1 MVFMEAEVLAEGFQ
15 KDRAVAATKIRA
27 VHGFLL
33 ALVLLA
39 GFGIRLYG
47 LKNPPL
53 DFFAPRQLRSLL
65 IARAVYYKLSPAA
78 DPALRQKAIDL
89 ANLEVYEPPIL
100 EQLVGLSYVVI
111 GSEQFWLAR
120 IFQAVFWSIGG
131 LALFAMGRRMTSF
144 FPALAGLSF
153 YLFLPF
159 GIIASRSFQPDP
171 WMVMWILVT
180 GYALLRWSETPN
192 WKWAILTGILGGI
205 AALVKIYAVF
215 FVAPMIAAVWLA
227 ATGLRRTIRNPH
239 TYVMTVLVAV
249 PSVIYYLILNQ
260 ARSSDF
266 LSFWTLSLASL
277 ILTSKFYVEWMAMIG
292 GIMGLTVVLAG
303 IIGTLLAPKNGRAL
317 LIGAWIG
324 YVLFGLTSPYQYITH
339 DYYHMTLIGLVGLS
353 LVPFLAAVF
362 QVLVKQTWI
371 WRAIAICVLVF
382 TAGYSL
388 WVGRSKIYVAT
399 YTNEPASWRKVAA
412 AIPTGKTFVSLT
424 SDYDMRLRYYGWTM
438 SAFTWPSSAD
448 LKLFSI
454 HGNKPIDYETYFKEN
469 TSGKDYFLVTA
480 LSEFDA
486 QPQLKDILTE
496 RYPVFVQGNGFTIY
510 DLDHPIT
517 K

>member
-1 MVFMEAEVLAEGFQ
+1 MEAEVLADSPQ
-15 KDRAVAATKIRA
+15 KARVVAVTKIGA
-27 VHGFLL
+27 VHAFLL

-100 EQLVGLSYVVI
+100 EQLVGLGYVII

-120 IFQAVFWSIGG
+120 VFQALFWSIGG
-131 LALFAMGRRMTSF
+131 LALFGIGRRMTSF
-144 FPALAGLSF
+144 FPALAGLAF

-159 GIIASRSFQPDP
+159 GVIASRSFQPDP

-180 GYALLRWSETPN
+180 AYALFRWSESLN
-192 WKWAILTGILGGI
+192 WKWAILTGVLGGM
-205 AALVKIYAVF
+205 AVLVKIYAVF
-215 FVAPMIAAVWLA
+215 FVGPMIAAVWLVVQ
-227 ATGLRRTIRNPH
+227 GLRRTLRNPH
-239 TYVMTVLVAV
+239 TYVMTTLVAV
-249 PSVIYYLILNQ
+249 PSIIYYLILNQ

-277 ILTSKFYVEWMAMIG
+277 ILQHKFYAEWLSMIG
-292 GIMGLTVVLAG
+292 GIMGLPILLAG
-303 IIGTLLAPKNGRAL
+303 ILGVLLAPKNARAL
-317 LIGAWIG
+317 LVGLWIG
-324 YVLFGLTSPYQYITH
+324 YVLFGLTSPYQYTTH
-339 DYYHMTLIGLVGLS
+339 DYYHLTLIGLVGLS
-353 LVPFLAAVF
+353 LVPLLAAVF
-362 QVLVKQTWI
+362 QVLAKEAWI
-371 WRAIAICVLVF
+371 WRFIAVGVLVF

-388 WVGRSKIYVAT
+388 WVARSNIYMAT
-399 YTNEPASWRKVAA
+399 YANEPASWRKVAA
-412 AIPTGKTFVSLT
+412 ALPAGKNFVSLT
-424 SDYDMRLRYYGWTM
+424 ADYDMRLRYYGWRM

-448 LKLFSI
+448 LNLFSL
-454 HGNKPIDYETYFKEN
+454 HGNKPLEYETYFKEK

-480 LSEFDA
+480 LSELDA

-496 RYPVFVQGNGFTIY
+496 DYPVYFQGNGFVIY
-510 DLDHPIT
+510 DLDHPLT

>member
-1 MVFMEAEVLAEGFQ
+1 MQAEVLTEGLQ
-15 KDRAVAATKIRA
+15 QDRVVSATKMST
-27 VHGFLL
+27 VHAFLL

-47 LKNPPL
+47 LKNQPL

-65 IARAVYYKLSPAA
+65 IARAVYYKLSPTAN
-78 DPALRQKAIDL
+78 PALRQKAIDL

-100 EQLVGLSYVVI
+100 EQLVGITYVII

-120 IFQAVFWSIGG
+120 IYQALFWSIGG
-131 LALFAMGRRMTSF
+131 LAIFGIGRRITSF

-180 GYALLRWSETPN
+180 AYALFRWSESPN
-192 WKWAILTGILGGI
+192 WKWAILTGVLGGM
-205 AALVKIYAVF
+205 AVLVKIYAVF
-215 FVAPMIAAVWLA
+215 FVAPMIVAVWLSA
-227 ATGLRRTIRNPH
+227 QGFRRTLRNPH
-239 TYVMTVLVAV
+239 SYVMTLLVAV
-249 PSVIYYLILNQ
+249 PSIIYYLILNQ

-277 ILTSKFYVEWMAMIG
+277 ILTHKFYAEWMSMIG
-292 GIMGLTVVLAG
+292 GIMGLTVLLAG
-303 IIGTLLAPKNGRAL
+303 MLGTFLAPKNARAL
-317 LIGAWIG
+317 MIGGWIG
-324 YVLFGLTSPYQYITH
+324 YLLFGLSSPYQYTTH
-339 DYYHMTLIGLVGLS
+339 DYYHLTLIGLVGLS
-353 LVPFLAAVF
+353 LVPFMAAVF
-362 QVLVKQTWI
+362 QVLAKQAWI
-371 WRAIAICVLVF
+371 WRAMAVAVLVY

-388 WVGRSKIYVAT
+388 WVARSNIYIST
-399 YTNEPASWRKVAA
+399 YADEPASWRNVAKA
-412 AIPTGKTFVSLT
+412 LPEGKTFVSLT
-424 SDYDMRLRYYGWTM
+424 ADYDMRLRYYGWRA

-454 HGNKPIDYETYFKEN
+454 HGNQPIDYDTYFKEN
-469 TSGKDYFLVTA
+469 TNGRDYFLVTA

-486 QPQLKDILTE
+486 QPQLKTILTE
-496 RYPVFVQGNGFTIY
+496 GYPVYYKGNGFVIY
-510 DLDHPIT
+510 DLDHPLT

>member
-1 MVFMEAEVLAEGFQ
+1 MEAEVQPEVHQNNKG
-15 KDRAVAATKIRA
+15 VGVTKIRA
-27 VHGFLL
+27 IHGFLL
-33 ALVLLA
+33 ALVVLA

-65 IARAVYYKLSPAA
+65 IARAVYYKLSPTAN
-78 DPALRQKAIDL
+78 PALRQKAIDL

-100 EQLVGLSYVVI
+100 EQLVGLGYVII

-131 LALFAMGRRMTSF
+131 LALFAIGRKITSF

-159 GIIASRSFQPDP
+159 GIVASRSFQPDP

-180 GYALLRWSETPN
+180 AYALFRWSETPN
-192 WKWAILTGILGGI
+192 WKWAILTGILGGM
-205 AALVKIYAVF
+205 AVLVKIYAVF
-215 FVAPMIAAVWLA
+215 FVAPMIVAVWLS
-227 ATGLRRTIRNPH
+227 ATGLRRTLRNPH
-239 TYVMTVLVAV
+239 SYVMTALVAV
-249 PSVIYYLILNQ
+249 PSIIYYLILNQ

-277 ILTSKFYVEWMAMIG
+277 ILTRKFYVEWMAMVG
-292 GIMGLTVVLAG
+292 GIMGLTVILAG
-303 IIGTLLAPKNGRAL
+303 ILGTLLAPKNARAL

-324 YVLFGLTSPYQYITH
+324 YVLFGLSSPYQYTTH
-339 DYYHMTLIGLVGLS
+339 DYYHLTLIGLVGLS
-353 LVPFLAAVF
+353 LAPFLAAIF
-362 QVLVKQTWI
+362 QVLAKQAWI
-371 WRAIAICVLVF
+371 WRAIAVGVLLF

-399 YTNEPASWRKVAA
+399 YADEPASWRRVAA
-412 AIPTGKTFVSLT
+412 ALPEGKTFVSLT
-424 SDYDMRLRYYGWTM
+424 ADYDMRLRYYGWRM
-438 SAFTWPSSAD
+438 SAFTWPATAD
-448 LKLFSI
+448 LNLFSL
-454 HGNKPIDYETYFKEN
+454 HGSKPIDYETYFKEN
-469 TSGKDYFLVTA
+469 TTGKDYFLVTA
-480 LSEFDA
+480 LSELDA
-486 QPQLKDILTE
+486 QPQLKEILTDG
-496 RYPVFVQGNGFTIY
+496 YPVYYQGNGFVIY
-510 DLDHPIT
+510 DLDHPLT